1 MSDLQTQPS
10 RDYCLRG
17 FTGTDAVVPH
27 LVQKSLIDRFPHLR
41 NEIHVLAVNDPVFQ
55 QLADDYVLLTRSIQ
69 NIEAEAGA
77 ELEEMMSLKTL
88 LEVEAL
94 EILSR
99 ANCRQ

>member
-1 MSDLQTQPS
+1 M
-10 RDYCLRG
+10 
-17 FTGTDAVVPH
+17 VPH

-41 NEIHVLAVNDPVFQ
+41 HDIHVLAESDPVFQ
-55 QLADDYVLLTRSIQ
+55 QLVDDYVLLTRSIQ

-77 ELEEMMSLKTL
+77 ELEEMMSLKTS

>member
-1 MSDLQTQPS
+1 MSDLQRQLPWG
-10 RDYCLRG
+10 YCLRG

-41 NEIHVLAVNDPVFQ
+41 HDIHVLAESDPVFQ
-55 QLADDYVLLTRSIQ
+55 QLVDDYVLLTRSIQ

-77 ELEEMMSLKTL
+77 ELEEMMSLKTS

>member
-1 MSDLQTQPS
+1 M
-10 RDYCLRG
+10 
-17 FTGTDAVVPH
+17 VPH

-41 NEIHVLAVNDPVFQ
+41 HHIHALADSDPVFQ
-55 QLADDYVLLTRSIQ
+55 QLIDDYVLLTRSIQ
-69 NIEAEAGA
+69 NIEAEMGA

-99 ANCRQ
+99 ANYRQ

>member
-1 MSDLQTQPS
+1 M
-10 RDYCLRG
+10 
-17 FTGTDAVVPH
+17 VPH

-41 NEIHVLAVNDPVFQ
+41 HDIHALAESDPVFQ
-55 QLADDYVLLTRSIQ
+55 QLVDDCVLLTRSIK
-69 NIEAEAGA
+69 NIEAEMDA
-77 ELEEMMSLKTL
+77 ELEEKMSHKTL